1 MLSCFYLSN
10 VVVRFDILSD
20 DENIRK
26 GVMSVLKE
34 EGVETGT
41 YIPSIDLIVTERAL
55 KQKVEGISWAGITRK
70 GDTLIID
77 VIETEGTQS
86 VSQTAILQI
95 LLPAKTEL
103 SKKSRFMTDS

>member
-1 MLSCFYLSN
+1 MNLGLNTPPKTSRKLCSCKTFFGRGGLVIGTAAVMLSCFYLSN

-55 KQKVEGISWAGITRK
+55 KQKWRAYHGQA
-70 GDTLIID
+70 
-77 VIETEGTQS
+77 
-86 VSQTAILQI
+86 
-95 LLPAKTEL
+95 
-103 SKKSRFMTDS
+103 